1 MEISKLKLVWRFIT
15 GGTSGVVEY
24 LFEVANNAVNSLPG
38 ATKEKIRKV
47 LEAIDGV
54 LAFAVKYS
62 WLCPER
68 WRADY
73 DVTVDALK
81 SVSKAAED
89 LELTQEE
96 LGKVVDTWKIAYAT
110 WMAD

>member
-1 MEISKLKLVWRFIT
+1 MEISKLKIVWRFLT

-24 LFEVANNAVNSLPG
+24 IFEVANNAVNGLPG
-38 ATKEKIRKV
+38 ATKDKIRRV
-47 LEAIDGV
+47 LDAIDAV

-73 DVTVDALK
+73 DVTLDALK
-81 SVSKAAED
+81 TVSKAAED

-96 LGKVVDTWKIAYAT
+96 LGRVVDAWKIAYAT
-110 WMAD
+110 WSAE